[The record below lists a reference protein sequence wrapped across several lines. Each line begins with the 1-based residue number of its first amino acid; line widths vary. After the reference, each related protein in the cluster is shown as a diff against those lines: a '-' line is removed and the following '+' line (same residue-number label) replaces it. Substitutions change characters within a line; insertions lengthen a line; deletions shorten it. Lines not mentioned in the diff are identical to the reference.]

1 MDSFHVLDT
10 ELVDVSLMG
19 RVYTEFISRWLG
31 VVLLLFAHF
40 FLSQVAVEVLD
51 TQWSIERSG
60 GELEYK
66 IIHLYDLVRYKAEP
80 GGGGTCL

>member
-1 MDSFHVLDT
+1 
-10 ELVDVSLMG
+10 
-19 RVYTEFISRWLG
+19 
-31 VVLLLFAHF
+31 
-40 FLSQVAVEVLD
+40 VAVEVLD